1 MRPNNFVNISILIGL
16 QLRYGGGILRMI
28 ELIERDM
35 NTGSLQKFARQL
47 KKGRMRRIEGPV
59 TDTELFEGLIG
70 RGPVFGAPLAGL

>member
-1 MRPNNFVNISILIGL
+1 
-16 QLRYGGGILRMI
+16 MI